1 MKKKY
6 IFPLFFIWILCWLNL
21 ALVSATIQY
30 YYLDAS
36 VSGNVT
42 NSYLELQNGTTG
54 VPSYNSNNT
63 SANITISYIGGT
75 HDHVLNISDVSSYDL
90 YIKLQIVSVTNL
102 SNLNLTKISFKN
114 STGSLEEQL
123 IVENK
128 SVTQNEGS
136 YVQINDSE
144 KFPLIVEEDSF
155 NSSIS
160 TQIEMNLICKRLDND
175 ILYYYRIILFME

>member
-1 MKKKY
+1 MNKKS
-6 IFPLFFIWILCWLNL
+6 IFPLFFLILCWVNL
-21 ALVSATIQY
+21 AFVSATIQFN
-30 YYLDAS
+30 LDAS
-36 VSGNVT
+36 VSGDVT
-42 NSYLELQNGTTG
+42 NSYIELQNGTAG

-63 SANITISYIGGT
+63 SANITINYIGGA
-75 HDHVLNISDVSSYDL
+75 HDHVLNISDGSSYDL
-90 YIKLQIVSVTNL
+90 YIKLQILSVTNL

-114 STGSLEEQL
+114 SSGSLDEQL
-123 IVENK
+123 VVKNK
-128 SVTQNEGS
+128 SITQNEGN

-144 KFPLIVEEDSF
+144 KFPLIVEEASF